1 MPILLFHCAR
11 FMPAAVHPLPLPCD
25 HLQVD
30 YLPVDALASVLED
43 PQVLAAI
50 GFAAGSRPDAAA
62 DPRHIRIGLDALAGD
77 CIEVWRSSGPVQYGR
92 APEGLRWARSETL
105 QWGALEVDEADFG
118 GDIRAASAHAYRLL
132 QARLAGSSHPHLL
145 RIWNYIDAIV
155 EGEGD
160 QERYRQ
166 FCLGRADGMGS
177 VDVARLPAATAIGR
191 IDGVRVLQ
199 VYWLAAREPGR
210 PVENPRQVSAYHYPR
225 QYGPQPPS
233 FARAM
238 LPARGS
244 ALPLMLSGTASVVGH
259 ASLHAGDTARQIA
272 ETFTN
277 FQALIGRAR
286 EAEPLLPAQFGPQTR
301 LKVYLQ
307 HADQLATLQQALSA
321 QPGRSPAPPVL
332 HACVCRPD
340 LHVEIDGWHC

>member
-1 MPILLFHCAR
+1 MPSAVPSLLQPCA
-11 FMPAAVHPLPLPCD
+11 P
-25 HLQVD
+25 LQVD
-30 YLPVDALASVLED
+30 YLPPCALAQSLAD
-43 PQVLAAI
+43 PQVLAVVSF
-50 GFAAGSRPDAAA
+50 GAGSRPDPAA
-62 DPRHIRIGLDALAGD
+62 DPRHFRVGLQPLAAD
-77 CIEVWRSSGPVQYGR
+77 CIEVWRSGAPVQYGR
-92 APEGLRWARSETL
+92 RPDGLRWARGGAL
-105 QWGALEVDEADFG
+105 QWGAIEVDEAAFD
-118 GDIRAASAHAYRLL
+118 GDIRAASAHAYRVL
-132 QARLAGSSHPHLL
+132 QDSLAGSAHPHLL

-166 FCLGRADGMGS
+166 FCLGRADGLGRME
-177 VDVARLPAATAIGR
+177 VTRLPAATAIGR
-191 IDGVRVLQ
+191 LDGVRVLQ
-199 VYWLAAREPGR
+199 VYWLAAAEPGR
-210 PVENPRQVSAYHYPR
+210 AVENPRQVSAYHYPR

-244 ALPLMLSGTASVVGH
+244 TLPLMLSGTASVVGH
-259 ASLHAGDTARQIA
+259 ASLHAGDTARQIE

-286 EAEPLLPAQFGPQTR
+286 EAEPLLPARFGAGAR

-307 HADQLATLQQALSA
+307 HADELPTLQAALA
-321 QPGRSPAPPVL
+321 RQLGACPLPPVL

-340 LHVEIDGWHC
+340 LHVEIDGWHG